1 MEKTGEESILPAAP
15 LRYICTAVT
24 ELQAGCLGTELCMGF
39 KTCPKERAATA
50 SRVDKL
56 GM

>member
-1 MEKTGEESILPAAP
+1 MEKTGEESILPVAP